1 MKKHRMLSV
10 SGIIYLLAAAL
21 LAAVGLMFF
30 QNRNLFYMELI
41 VAGVLVVLAVYRL
54 LHMQHDIR
62 YYLHKISR
70 SMDSAD
76 SAALQN
82 LAMPILIAKKD
93 NEIIWYN
100 DSFRERVL
108 YGGDIY
114 GSSLQTLLPVEALAS
129 LDADSR
135 IGFEYK
141 SRHYVVYKSRAYS
154 AERDIQVLY
163 FHDDTKLWRMAEE
176 YRDSR
181 PVVAIIALDN
191 IDELLS
197 NIKDSEK
204 AAITGEI
211 EHLIEDWVARST
223 GMLRK
228 LDRDHFLFVM
238 EERHLQ
244 SYITARFDIL
254 EKVRSKT
261 FGDKKGAT
269 LSIGI
274 GRGGK
279 TLHECEEGARQALD
293 MALGRGGDQ
302 VAIKTNN
309 NFEFYGGVSKGFER
323 RTKVRTRVIASALK
337 ELIQGSDNI
346 FIMGHRFGDLDSF
359 GSSLGLWSVAK
370 KYNRASYI
378 VADTSK
384 SLAKPLISRM
394 DKAMQDEAIVSGEQ
408 AEAMLTRKSLLI
420 IVDTHRAD
428 FLDYPTLYSNCKTV
442 VVIDHHRKTV
452 DYIDNAVIFYHESY
466 SSSASEMVAELI
478 QYIDPDAIGRLEAEA
493 LLSGIMLDTRN
504 FVLKT
509 GVRTFEAASFLRS
522 KGADPVEVKRL
533 FASSMPS
540 YKTRSA
546 IVAAAELY
554 NGCAITFTEASQ
566 EDVRVVASQAAD
578 ELLTISGVNA
588 SFVMYPRGEGVNIS
602 ARSLG
607 EVNVQIIME
616 TLHGGGHL
624 TMAAAQLP
632 DGIGMEEARAR
643 LCEAI
648 DKYFEIN

>member
-1 MKKHRMLSV
+1 MKKHRVLSI

-21 LAAVGLMFF
+21 LAAVGVMFF
-30 QNRNLFYMELI
+30 RDRNLFYIELA
-41 VAGVLVVLAVYRL
+41 VSGVLVVLAVYRL

-100 DSFRERVL
+100 DSFREHVL
-108 YGGDIY
+108 LGGDIY
-114 GSSLQTLLPVEALAS
+114 GASLQTLLPPEALSS
-129 LDADSR
+129 LDTDGR
-135 IGFEYK
+135 IGFEQK
-141 SRHYVVYKSRAYS
+141 SRHYVVYKSRAYN

-163 FHDDTKLWRMAEE
+163 FHDDTKLWRTAEE
-176 YRDSR
+176 YSESR
-181 PVVAIIALDN
+181 PTVAIIALDN

-228 LDRDHFLFVM
+228 LDRDHFLFVL

-244 SYITARFDIL
+244 SYITDRFDIL
-254 EKVRSKT
+254 EQVRSKT

-279 TLHECEEGARQALD
+279 TLRECEEGARQALD

-302 VAIKTNN
+302 AAIKTNN

-323 RTKVRTRVIASALK
+323 RTKVRTRVIASALR

-359 GSSLGLWSVAK
+359 GSSLGIWSVARR
-370 KYNRASYI
+370 YNRASHI

-384 SLAKPLISRM
+384 SLAKPLIARM
-394 DKAMQDEAIVSGEQ
+394 DKAMQDEAIISGEQ
-408 AEAMLTRKSLLI
+408 AEAILTRKSLLI

-428 FLDYPTLYSNCKTV
+428 FLDYPALYSKCKTV

-452 DYIDNAVIFYHESY
+452 DHIDNAVIFYHESY

-478 QYIDPDAIGRLEAEA
+478 QYIDADAIGRLEAEA

-554 NGCAITFTEASQ
+554 NGCAISFTEAGE

-616 TLHGGGHL
+616 TLGGGGHL
-624 TMAAAQLP
+624 TMAAAQLA
-632 DGIGMEEARAR
+632 DGTGMEEARAR

-648 DKYFEIN
+648 DQYFESN

>member
-1 MKKHRMLSV
+1 MKKHRVLSI

-21 LAAVGLMFF
+21 LVAVGLMFF
-30 QNRNLFYMELI
+30 RDRNLFYIELA
-41 VAGVLVVLAVYRL
+41 VAAVLVVLAVYRL

-100 DSFRERVL
+100 DPFREHVL
-108 YGGDIY
+108 HGGDIY
-114 GSSLQTLLPVEALAS
+114 GASLETLLPVEALAS
-129 LDADSR
+129 LDADGK
-135 IGFEYK
+135 IGFEHK

-163 FHDDTKLWRMAEE
+163 FHDDTGLWRTAEE
-176 YRDSR
+176 YRESR

-244 SYITARFDIL
+244 GYITDRFDIL

-279 TLHECEEGARQALD
+279 DLHECEEGARQALD

-302 VAIKTNN
+302 AAIRTNN

-359 GSSLGLWSVAK
+359 GSSLGIWSVAR

-378 VADTSK
+378 VADISK
-384 SLAKPLISRM
+384 SLAKPLIARM
-394 DKAMQDEAIVSGEQ
+394 DKAMQDEAIISGEQ

-428 FLDYPTLYSNCKTV
+428 FLDYPALYPKCKTV

-452 DYIDNAVIFYHESY
+452 DHIDNAVIFYHESY

-478 QYIDPDAIGRLEAEA
+478 QYIDSDAIGRLEAEA

-554 NGCAITFTEASQ
+554 NGCAISFTEADQ

-602 ARSLG
+602 GRSLG
-607 EVNVQIIME
+607 EVNVQVIME
-616 TLHGGGHL
+616 TLGGGGHL

-632 DGIGMEEARAR
+632 DGIGIEEARAK

-648 DKYFEIN
+648 DQYFESN